1 MACKTSFELH
11 HHFPKL
17 AEEAGFTFNT
27 HRPRIRIDWNKISKY
42 NLNILTEISNNFFSN
57 RFSYK

>member
-17 AEEAGFTFNT
+17 AEESGFTFNT
-27 HRPRIRIDWNKISKY
+27 HRPRIHIDWNKISKY
-42 NLNILTEISNNFFSN
+42 YIFKYILFCV
-57 RFSYK
+57 RFK